1 MYQVKLYG
9 KYYKLFK
16 GNGGIPCKITIVAI
30 NNNIVTFVR
39 GHHSKEELENMSLL
53 LENKCNVEK
62 IITAITPK
70 QKSVIDE
77 KDREFQKMIDRADK
91 VLEVFKNG
99 I

>member
-1 MYQVKLYG
+1 MNVLR
-9 KYYKLFK
+9 
-16 GNGGIPCKITIVAI
+16 IT
-30 NNNIVTFVR
+30 
-39 GHHSKEELENMSLL
+39 
-53 LENKCNVEK
+53 
-62 IITAITPK
+62 K